1 MATRRATG
9 GLAHPTV
16 VPENFDPDADES
28 DANGDDA
35 GEVGRRAGTEDGG
48 SGERDAGGRRGERH

>member
-16 VPENFDPDADES
+16 VPENFDPDAD
-28 DANGDDA
+28 DADADIDGADIDGADVEAEHRYDD
-35 GEVGRRAGTEDGG
+35 EHRA
-48 SGERDAGGRRGERH
+48 